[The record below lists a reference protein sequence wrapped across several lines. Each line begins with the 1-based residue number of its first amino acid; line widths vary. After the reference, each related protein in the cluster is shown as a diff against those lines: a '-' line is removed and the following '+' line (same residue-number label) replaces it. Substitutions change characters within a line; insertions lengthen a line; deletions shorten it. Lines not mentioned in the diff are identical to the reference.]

1 MPIITNLHNLP
12 EAFVAA
18 VTNDP
23 YTNGGADIS
32 VTTLI
37 DAPQIRQLK
46 KAHADAI
53 TVDVSERIWA
63 LLGQAVHTILE
74 RAALRAEGMV
84 AETRLFA
91 TVNGWTLS
99 GQFDVMA
106 LETGMLSDYKVTS
119 TAKVTDLDK
128 WTQQLNILRWLAAQ
142 NGQAVTGLE
151 IIAILRDW
159 KKGQAEK
166 SSTYPQQPVLRIPIP
181 VWTLEET
188 EMFIIERIQLHQYA
202 EKTQRLLC
210 TDEERWYTGT
220 TYALTKA
227 GATKATRLSKDPIPP
242 DEVPEGSYVEERRG
256 EYRRCASYCEVRAF
270 CSQAKLGDP

>member
-1 MPIITNLHNLP
+1 MPIVTNVHGLP
-12 EAFVAA
+12 EALVRA

-23 YTNGGADIS
+23 YSNGGADIS

-37 DAPQIRQLK
+37 DAPQIRRLK
-46 KAHADAI
+46 KRHADAI
-53 TVDVSERIWA
+53 TVDVSERIWT

-74 RAALRAEGMV
+74 RAALQSDGMV

-91 TVNGWTLS
+91 TVKGWTLS

-106 LETGMLSDYKVTS
+106 LETGVLSDYKVTS

-128 WTQQLNILRWLAAQ
+128 WTQQLNILRWLAHQ
-142 NGQAVTGLE
+142 NGEAVKSLE

-159 KKGQAEK
+159 KKGEAERK
-166 SSTYPQQPVLRIPIP
+166 PSYPQTPILRIPIP
-181 VWTLEET
+181 MWTVEEA
-188 EMFIIERIQLHQYA
+188 EEFIEERILLHQHDD
-202 EKTQRLLC
+202 RMHSIRC

-220 TYALTKA
+220 TYAVVKP
-227 GATKATRLSKDPIPP
+227 GNTRALRVLDEPP
-242 DEVPEGSYVEERRG
+242 EPSSVPEGYTVEERPG

-270 CSQAKLGDP
+270 CPQAKEAG